1 MRLDKRLWLEWLQSE
16 VISKGIEL
24 PKCCQHL
31 EQASAEHVRFWVK
44 KLIALHGAY
53 ASGGQNATVISFVI
67 NGGLEATWTKIVLG
81 RWCLVALSNVST
93 SFIGVWQIQSN
104 GSVELR
110 RKFYL
115 PGPVLDGVVNDSTEE
130 IHIAITLATT

>member
-1 MRLDKRLWLEWLQSE
+1 M
-16 VISKGIEL
+16 ISKGIEL
-24 PKCCQHL
+24 PKYCQPL
-31 EQASAEHVRFWVK
+31 EQASAEHVRSWVK
-44 KLIALHGAY
+44 TSIALHGAY
-53 ASGGQNATVISFVI
+53 ISSGQNAAVISFVV
-67 NGGLEATWTKIVLG
+67 NGRLEATWTKIVRG

-115 PGPVLDGVVNDSTEE
+115 PGPVLDGVVDDSTEE
-130 IHIAITLATT
+130 IRIAITLATT